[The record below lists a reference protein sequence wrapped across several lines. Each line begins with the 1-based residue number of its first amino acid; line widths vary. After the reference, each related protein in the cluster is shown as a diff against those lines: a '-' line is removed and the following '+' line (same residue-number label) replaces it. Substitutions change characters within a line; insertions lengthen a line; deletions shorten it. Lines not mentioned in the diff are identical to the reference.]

1 MHHGKNILNGHKGD
15 DQEFGVID
23 NPYYGDAGDIAMN
36 PTRKST
42 NNVDLNN
49 VEAVTV
55 TENVYYEM

>member
-1 MHHGKNILNGHKGD
+1 MHHGKNTLNDHEAY

-23 NPYYGDAGDIAMN
+23 NPYYGDAEDIAMN

>member
-1 MHHGKNILNGHKGD
+1 MHHGKNTLNDHEGG

-42 NNVDLNN
+42 KNVDLDN
-49 VEAVTV
+49 VQIITAA
-55 TENVYYEM
+55 ENVYYEM